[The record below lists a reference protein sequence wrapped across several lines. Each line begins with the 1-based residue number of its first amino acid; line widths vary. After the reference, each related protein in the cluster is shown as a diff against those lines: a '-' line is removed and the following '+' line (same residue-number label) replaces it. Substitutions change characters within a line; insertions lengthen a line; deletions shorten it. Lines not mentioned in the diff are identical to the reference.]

1 MSGKT
6 RKNKPDMAAAQLAA
20 TSPTPAGHA
29 SASKRNILIASA
41 VVFLLAVVA
50 AVVYYKTQ
58 QARSSET
65 ASALNQAA
73 LESAH
78 SPKFGSLR
86 AKVHIVEF
94 FDPACETCATFFPHV
109 KKILD
114 VNPGQIRLSVRHVPF
129 HKGADQVVRMLEA
142 ARNQDKYLQTL
153 EALYAAQGR
162 WAVHHQAQPDVAWQV
177 IAGVGLDL
185 DRLKADMNSPEVNRR
200 MAQDMDDARTLGV
213 TATPEFFVNGR
224 PLPNFGLDE
233 LQNLVKDELQ
243 RSYP

>member
-1 MSGKT
+1 MVTAPPPPPPGQA
-6 RKNKPDMAAAQLAA
+6 N
-20 TSPTPAGHA
+20 
-29 SASKRNILIASA
+29 ASKRNIIIA
-41 VVFLLAVVA
+41 LA
-50 AVVYYKTQ
+50 AVVLLATAAAAVYYVTHQ
-58 QARSSET
+58 QRSDVGSPR
-65 ASALNQAA
+65 NQAA

-94 FDPACETCATFFPHV
+94 FDPACETCATFFPYV
-109 KKILD
+109 KKMLD
-114 VNPGQIRLSVRHVPF
+114 EHPGQIRVSVRHVPF

-153 EALYAAQGR
+153 QALYAAQGQ

-177 IAGVGLDL
+177 ISGVGLDL
-185 DRLKADMNSPEVNRR
+185 DRLKADMNSPEVSRR

-213 TATPEFFVNGR
+213 TATPEFFVNSR

-233 LQNLVKDELQ
+233 LVNLVNEELR

>member
-1 MSGKT
+1 MSRKT
-6 RKNKPDMAAAQLAA
+6 KKNPPDRETARAALP
-20 TSPTPAGHA
+20 SPTAAGHVD
-29 SASKRNILIASA
+29 ASKRNIFIASA
-41 VVFLLAVVA
+41 LVMLLALVA
-50 AVVYYKTQ
+50 AVIYYKVQ
-58 QARSSET
+58 QAQSSEL
-65 ASALNQAA
+65 APPKNQAA

-78 SPKFGSLR
+78 SPKFGSPR

-109 KKILD
+109 KKLLD
-114 VNPGQIRLSVRHVPF
+114 EHPGQVRVSVRHVPF

-153 EALYAAQGR
+153 EALYASQGR

-177 IAGVGLDL
+177 IAAIGLDL
-185 DRLKADMNSPEVNRR
+185 DRLKGDMNSPEVNRR
-200 MAQDMDDARTLGV
+200 MAQDMDDARTLDV

-233 LQNLVKDELQ
+233 LQNLVKDELR